1 MITLQRQSGDDQF
14 TFNPYYYEYYQQRLA
29 AGKTKTQAIICI
41 MRKLVDLVYA
51 LMKNKTEYNMP
62 VVLKQAG

>member
-1 MITLQRQSGDDQF
+1 VARGSKEP
-14 TFNPYYYEYYQQRLA
+14 NSPYYYEYYHHKLL

-51 LMKNKTEYNMP
+51 LMKNKTEYVKP
-62 VVLKQAG
+62 LVQIKLAG